1 MTTSCVRLRPINKK
15 KSFKKKEKSGKNME
29 AKSEFRKKVENFHIE
44 PDVIKSCYNCS
55 KCSDNCP
62 ITAVTTDAYTT
73 TGYNPR
79 GNFLMTLLGHDRLLL
94 GGDDLVVWGCTVCV
108 TCDEVCPENI
118 ELTEIFTF
126 LKNQSVALGKGPE
139 FVYTQTKTV
148 FENGK
153 AIPSQPAIERR
164 REQLGLPKVSA
175 PDVDELQS
183 LLKNMGIE
191 KKLK

>member
-1 MTTSCVRLRPINKK
+1 
-15 KSFKKKEKSGKNME
+15 ME
-29 AKSEFRKKVENFHIE
+29 ENVEFRNQVMEFHVG
-44 PDVIKSCYNCS
+44 PDLIKSCYSCS

-62 ITAVTTDAYTT
+62 VTAVTTDSYTT
-73 TGYNPR
+73 KGYNPR
-79 GNFLMTLLGHDRLLL
+79 GNILMALLGHKNLLL
-94 GGDDLVVWGCTVCV
+94 GGDDLTIWGCTVCV

-126 LKNQSVALGKGPE
+126 LKNQSIALGKGPE
-139 FVYTQTKTV
+139 FIYSQTKSV

-164 REQLGLPKVSA
+164 REQLGLPKVIE

-191 KKLK
+191 QKLK